1 MQQMVANI
9 FPSDPLP
16 TLGMGSVYQN
26 SNFAEH
32 GHVAYQIKENR
43 ECSNLVA
50 NILPV
55 DPLRTL
61 GMGSIGHN
69 STILEHG
76 HVAYLIKGNHEMQHH
91 RSKYF
96 ACRPLPDPCPC
107 FWGQNVKIKLF

>member
-1 MQQMVANI
+1 M
-9 FPSDPLP
+9 
-16 TLGMGSVYQN
+16 
-26 SNFAEH
+26 
-32 GHVAYQIKENR
+32 
-43 ECSNLVA
+43 VA

-61 GMGSIGHN
+61 RMGSIGNN
-69 STILEHG
+69 STILEHD

-107 FWGQNVKIKLF
+107 FWGQNVKIKLFQNMVMLNIKLKRIINTATW